1 MGRYLLRRALSSSI
15 VLATSVVLVF
25 LSIRVLPGDPVLA
38 RLGAATEVTPEA
50 LKALREEAGL
60 DRSLL
65 AQLFSWLSH
74 ALRGD
79 LGVSYI
85 SQFPV
90 TQLVGERI
98 PVTFEL
104 TFFIIVLSCIFSLI
118 LAPLSIL
125 KPGGRLDRF
134 IGSLTSIGLSIPGF
148 VTGIIFILIFS
159 LTLQWLPSLGFVP
172 ITEDLGKNLQL
183 LIMPSITGA
192 LTATP
197 YLVRY
202 LRASMLE
209 IKQSSFIRTAEGK
222 GLSDSRIMFRHILPN
237 SLVPTLTML
246 GLIVGYTLSGVIV
259 IEYMFGLPGIGSLA
273 IEGAFKRDYAIIQ
286 GVSLVIISLFIL
298 TTLLFDILC
307 GIVDPRLRVSKE
319 RQNEI

>member
-15 VLATSVVLVF
+15 VLATSLIFVF
-25 LSIRVLPGDPVLA
+25 LSIRILPGDPVLA
-38 RLGAATEVTPEA
+38 QLGAATKVTPEA
-50 LKALREEAGL
+50 LQMLREEAGL
-60 DRSLL
+60 DRPLL
-65 AQLFSWLSH
+65 VQLFAWLSQ
-74 ALRGD
+74 AFRGD

-90 TQLVGERI
+90 TQLISERI
-98 PVTFEL
+98 PVTLEL
-104 TFFIIVLSCIFSLI
+104 TFFIIVLSCIFALI
-118 LAPLSIL
+118 LAPLSTL
-125 KPGGRLDRF
+125 KPGGKLDRS

-148 VTGIIFILIFS
+148 VFGIIFILIFS

-172 ITEDLGKNLQL
+172 IKENLGQNLQL
-183 LIMPSITGA
+183 MIMPSITGA

-222 GLSDSRIMFRHILPN
+222 GLSDSRILFRHILPN

-246 GLIVGYTLSGVIV
+246 GLIVGYTLSGVII

-273 IEGAFKRDYAIIQ
+273 IEGAFKRDYAVIQ

-307 GIVDPRLRVSKE
+307 GLVDPRLRVSKE

>member
-1 MGRYLLRRALSSSI
+1 M
-15 VLATSVVLVF
+15 F
-25 LSIRVLPGDPVLA
+25 LSIRILPGDPVLA

-60 DRSLL
+60 DRPLL
-65 AQLFSWLSH
+65 AQLFSWISH

-79 LGVSYI
+79 LGVSYF
-85 SQFPV
+85 SQFSV
-90 TQLVGERI
+90 SELVGQRI
-98 PVTFEL
+98 PVTLEL
-104 TFFIIVLSCIFSLI
+104 TFFIIFLACVFAII

-125 KPGGRLDRF
+125 KPGGRIDRI
-134 IGSLTSIGLSIPGF
+134 IGYFTSIGLSIPGF
-148 VTGIIFILIFS
+148 VVGIALTLIFS
-159 LTLQWLPSLGFVP
+159 LKLQWLPSLGYVP
-172 ITEDLGKNLQL
+172 FTEDPLQNLQL
-183 LIMPSITGA
+183 MILPSVTGA

-197 YLVRY
+197 YLVKY

-222 GLSDSRIMFRHILPN
+222 GLSNSHIMFRHILPN

-273 IEGAFKRDYAIIQ
+273 IESAFKRDYAIIQ
-286 GVSLVIISLFIL
+286 AVALTIIGLFIL
-298 TTLLFDILC
+298 TTLLFDIAC
-307 GIVDPRLRVSKE
+307 GLVDPRLRLSKE
-319 RQNEI
+319 RQLEV

>member
-1 MGRYLLRRALSSSI
+1 M
-15 VLATSVVLVF
+15 VLVF

-50 LKALREEAGL
+50 LKALRVEAGL

-74 ALRGD
+74 AVRGD

-98 PVTFEL
+98 PVTLEL
-104 TFFIIVLSCIFSLI
+104 TFFIILLSCIFSLI

-125 KPGGRLDRF
+125 KPGGKLDRF
-134 IGSLTSIGLSIPGF
+134 IGSLTSIGLSVPGF

-159 LTLQWLPSLGFVP
+159 LTLQWLPSLGYVP

-307 GIVDPRLRVSKE
+307 GIVDPRLRVTKE

>member
-1 MGRYLLRRALSSSI
+1 MGRYLLRRAISSSI
-15 VLATSVVLVF
+15 VLATSLVFVF
-25 LSIRVLPGDPVLA
+25 LSIRILPGDPVLA
-38 RLGAATEVTPEA
+38 RLGAATKVTPEA
-50 LKALREEAGL
+50 LQMLREEAGL
-60 DRSLL
+60 DRPLL
-65 AQLFSWLSH
+65 AQLFAWLSQ
-74 ALRGD
+74 AFRGD

-90 TQLVGERI
+90 TQLITERI
-98 PVTFEL
+98 PVTLEL
-104 TFFIIVLSCIFSLI
+104 TFFIIVLSCIFALI
-118 LAPLSIL
+118 LAPLSTL
-125 KPGGRLDRF
+125 KPGGILDRL

-148 VTGIIFILIFS
+148 VFGIIFILIFS

-172 ITEDLGKNLQL
+172 IKENLGQNLQL
-183 LIMPSITGA
+183 MIMPSITGA

-222 GLSDSRIMFRHILPN
+222 GLSDSRILFRHILPN

-246 GLIVGYTLSGVIV
+246 GLIVGYTLSGVII

-273 IEGAFKRDYAIIQ
+273 IEGAFKRDYAVIQ
-286 GVSLVIISLFIL
+286 GVSLVIITLFIL

>member
-15 VLATSVVLVF
+15 VLATSLIFVF
-25 LSIRVLPGDPVLA
+25 LSIRILPGDPVLA
-38 RLGAATEVTPEA
+38 QLGAATKVTPEA
-50 LKALREEAGL
+50 LQMLREEAGL
-60 DRSLL
+60 DRPLL
-65 AQLFSWLSH
+65 VQLFAWLSQ
-74 ALRGD
+74 AFRGD

-90 TQLVGERI
+90 TQLVAERL
-98 PVTFEL
+98 PVTLEL
-104 TFFIIVLSCIFSLI
+104 TFFIIVLSCNFALI
-118 LAPLSIL
+118 LAPLSTL
-125 KPGGRLDRF
+125 KPGGILDRL

-148 VTGIIFILIFS
+148 VFGIIFILIFS

-172 ITEDLGKNLQL
+172 IKENLGQNLQL
-183 LIMPSITGA
+183 MIMPSITGA

-222 GLSDSRIMFRHILPN
+222 GLSDSRILFRHILPN

-246 GLIVGYTLSGVIV
+246 GLIVGYTLSGVII

-273 IEGAFKRDYAIIQ
+273 IEGAFKRDYAVIQ

-307 GIVDPRLRVSKE
+307 GLVDPRLRVSKE

>member
-1 MGRYLLRRALSSSI
+1 M
-15 VLATSVVLVF
+15 VLVF

-50 LKALREEAGL
+50 LEALRVEAGL

-74 ALRGD
+74 AVRGD

-98 PVTFEL
+98 PVTLEL
-104 TFFIIVLSCIFSLI
+104 TFFIILLSCIFSLI

-125 KPGGRLDRF
+125 KPGGKLDRF
-134 IGSLTSIGLSIPGF
+134 IGSLTSIGLSVPGF

-159 LTLQWLPSLGFVP
+159 LTLQWLPSLGYVP

-259 IEYMFGLPGIGSLA
+259 IEYTFGLPGIGSLA

-307 GIVDPRLRVSKE
+307 GIVDPRLRVTKE

>member
-1 MGRYLLRRALSSSI
+1 
-15 VLATSVVLVF
+15 VF
-25 LSIRVLPGDPVLA
+25 LSIRILPGDPVLA

-60 DRSLL
+60 DRPLL
-65 AQLFSWLSH
+65 AQLFSWISH

-79 LGVSYI
+79 LGVSYF
-85 SQFPV
+85 SQFSV
-90 TQLVGERI
+90 SELVGQRI
-98 PVTFEL
+98 PVTLEL
-104 TFFIIVLSCIFSLI
+104 TFFIILLACLFAII

-125 KPGGRLDRF
+125 KPGGRIDRI
-134 IGSLTSIGLSIPGF
+134 IGYFTSIGLSIPGF
-148 VTGIIFILIFS
+148 VVGIALTLIFS
-159 LTLQWLPSLGFVP
+159 LKLQWLPSLGYVP
-172 ITEDLGKNLQL
+172 FTEDPFQNLQL
-183 LIMPSITGA
+183 MILPSVTGA

-197 YLVRY
+197 YLVKY

-222 GLSDSRIMFRHILPN
+222 GLSNSHIMFRHILPN

-273 IEGAFKRDYAIIQ
+273 IESAFKRDYAIIQ
-286 GVSLVIISLFIL
+286 AVALTIIGLFIL
-298 TTLLFDILC
+298 TTLLFDIAC
-307 GIVDPRLRVSKE
+307 GLVDPRLRLSKE
-319 RQNEI
+319 RQLEV

>member
-1 MGRYLLRRALSSSI
+1 VGRYLLRRAISSSI
-15 VLATSVVLVF
+15 VLATSLVFVF
-25 LSIRVLPGDPVLA
+25 LSIRILPGDPVLA
-38 RLGAATEVTPEA
+38 RLGAATKVTPEA
-50 LKALREEAGL
+50 LQMLREEAGL
-60 DRSLL
+60 DRPLL
-65 AQLFSWLSH
+65 AQLFAWLSQ
-74 ALRGD
+74 AFRGD

-85 SQFPV
+85 SQFSV
-90 TQLVGERI
+90 TQLIAERI
-98 PVTFEL
+98 PVTLEL
-104 TFFIIVLSCIFSLI
+104 TFFIIVLSCIFALI
-118 LAPLSIL
+118 LAPLSTL
-125 KPGGRLDRF
+125 KPGGRLDRL

-148 VTGIIFILIFS
+148 VFGIIFILIFS

-172 ITEDLGKNLQL
+172 IKENLGQNLQL
-183 LIMPSITGA
+183 MIMPSITGA

-222 GLSDSRIMFRHILPN
+222 GLSDSRILFRHILPN

-246 GLIVGYTLSGVIV
+246 GLIVGYTLSGVII

-273 IEGAFKRDYAIIQ
+273 IEGAFKRDYAVIQ
-286 GVSLVIISLFIL
+286 GVSLVIITLFIL

>member
-1 MGRYLLRRALSSSI
+1 
-15 VLATSVVLVF
+15 VF
-25 LSIRVLPGDPVLA
+25 LSIRILPGDPVLA

-60 DRSLL
+60 DRPLL
-65 AQLFSWLSH
+65 AQLFSWISH

-79 LGVSYI
+79 LGVSYF
-85 SQFPV
+85 SQFSV
-90 TQLVGERI
+90 SELVGQRI
-98 PVTFEL
+98 PVTLEL
-104 TFFIIVLSCIFSLI
+104 TFFIILLACVFAII

-125 KPGGRLDRF
+125 KPGGRIDRI
-134 IGSLTSIGLSIPGF
+134 IGYFTSIGLSIPGF
-148 VTGIIFILIFS
+148 VVGIALTLIFS
-159 LTLQWLPSLGFVP
+159 LKLQWLPSLGYVP
-172 ITEDLGKNLQL
+172 FTEDPFQNLQL
-183 LIMPSITGA
+183 MILPSVTGA

-197 YLVRY
+197 YLVKY

-222 GLSDSRIMFRHILPN
+222 GLSNSHIMFRQILPN

-273 IEGAFKRDYAIIQ
+273 IESAFKRDYAIIQ
-286 GVSLVIISLFIL
+286 AVALTIIGLFIL
-298 TTLLFDILC
+298 TTLLFDIAC
-307 GIVDPRLRVSKE
+307 GLVDPRLRLSKE
-319 RQNEI
+319 RQLEV

>member
-15 VLATSVVLVF
+15 VLATSLVLVF

-159 LTLQWLPSLGFVP
+159 LTLQWLPSLGFVS

>member
-1 MGRYLLRRALSSSI
+1 
-15 VLATSVVLVF
+15 VVLVF

-50 LKALREEAGL
+50 LQALREEAGL

-74 ALRGD
+74 AVRGD

-98 PVTFEL
+98 PVTLEL
-104 TFFIIVLSCIFSLI
+104 TFFIILLSCIFSLI

-125 KPGGRLDRF
+125 KPGGKLDRF

-159 LTLQWLPSLGFVP
+159 LTLQWLPSLGYVP

-183 LIMPSITGA
+183 LIMPSVTGA

-307 GIVDPRLRVSKE
+307 GIVDPRLRVTKE

>member
-1 MGRYLLRRALSSSI
+1 MGRYLFRRALSSSI

-50 LKALREEAGL
+50 LKALRVEAGL

-74 ALRGD
+74 AVRGD

-98 PVTFEL
+98 PVTLEL
-104 TFFIIVLSCIFSLI
+104 TFFIILLSCIFSLI

-125 KPGGRLDRF
+125 KPGGKLDRF
-134 IGSLTSIGLSIPGF
+134 IGSLTSIGLSVPGF

-159 LTLQWLPSLGFVP
+159 LTLQWLPSLGYVP

-307 GIVDPRLRVSKE
+307 GIVDPRLRVTKE

>member
-1 MGRYLLRRALSSSI
+1 M
-15 VLATSVVLVF
+15 VLVF

-50 LKALREEAGL
+50 LKALRVEAGL

-74 ALRGD
+74 AVRGD

-98 PVTFEL
+98 PVTLEL
-104 TFFIIVLSCIFSLI
+104 TFFIILLSCIFSLI

-125 KPGGRLDRF
+125 KPGGKLDRF
-134 IGSLTSIGLSIPGF
+134 IGSLTSIGLSVPGF

-159 LTLQWLPSLGFVP
+159 LTLQWLPSLGYVP

>member
-15 VLATSVVLVF
+15 VLATSLILVF
-25 LSIRVLPGDPVLA
+25 LSIRILPGDPVLA
-38 RLGAATEVTPEA
+38 RLGAATKVTPEA
-50 LKALREEAGL
+50 LVAWREDAGL
-60 DRSLL
+60 DRPLL
-65 AQLFSWLSH
+65 AQLFSWLSD

-90 TQLVGERI
+90 TQLIGERL

-104 TFFIIVLSCIFSLI
+104 TFFIIVLSCIFALI

-125 KPGGRLDRF
+125 KPGGILDRF
-134 IGSLTSIGLSIPGF
+134 ISTMTSIGLSIPGF
-148 VTGIIFILIFS
+148 VVGIIFILIFS

-172 ITEDLGKNLQL
+172 IKENIGQNLQL
-183 LIMPSITGA
+183 MIMPSITGA

-246 GLIVGYTLSGVIV
+246 GLIVGYTLSGVII

-298 TTLLFDILC
+298 TTLCFDILC
-307 GIVDPRLRVSKE
+307 GLVDPRLRVAKD

>member
-1 MGRYLLRRALSSSI
+1 M
-15 VLATSVVLVF
+15 VLVF

-50 LKALREEAGL
+50 LQALREEAGL

-74 ALRGD
+74 AVRGD

-98 PVTFEL
+98 PVTLEL
-104 TFFIIVLSCIFSLI
+104 TFFIILLSCIFSLI

-125 KPGGRLDRF
+125 KPGGKLDRF

-159 LTLQWLPSLGFVP
+159 LTLQWLPSLGYVP

-183 LIMPSITGA
+183 LIMPSVTGA

-307 GIVDPRLRVSKE
+307 GIVDPRLRVTKE

>member
-1 MGRYLLRRALSSSI
+1 MGRYLFRRALSSSI
-15 VLATSVVLVF
+15 VLATSLVLVF

>member
-15 VLATSVVLVF
+15 VLATSLIFVF
-25 LSIRVLPGDPVLA
+25 LSIRILPGDPVLA
-38 RLGAATEVTPEA
+38 QLGAATKVTPEA
-50 LKALREEAGL
+50 LQMLREEAGL
-60 DRSLL
+60 DRPLL
-65 AQLFSWLSH
+65 VQLFAWLSQ
-74 ALRGD
+74 AFRGD

-90 TQLVGERI
+90 TQLVAERL
-98 PVTFEL
+98 PVTLEL
-104 TFFIIVLSCIFSLI
+104 TFFIIVLSCIFALI
-118 LAPLSIL
+118 LAPLSTL
-125 KPGGRLDRF
+125 TPGGILDRL

-148 VTGIIFILIFS
+148 VFGIIFILIFS

-172 ITEDLGKNLQL
+172 IKENLGQNLQL
-183 LIMPSITGA
+183 MIMPSITGA

-222 GLSDSRIMFRHILPN
+222 GLSDSRILFRHILPN

-246 GLIVGYTLSGVIV
+246 GLIVGYTLSGVII

-273 IEGAFKRDYAIIQ
+273 IEGAFKRDYAVIQ

-307 GIVDPRLRVSKE
+307 GLVDPRLRVSKE

>member
-15 VLATSVVLVF
+15 VLATSLIFVF
-25 LSIRVLPGDPVLA
+25 LSIRILPGDPVLA
-38 RLGAATEVTPEA
+38 QLGAATKVTPEA
-50 LKALREEAGL
+50 LQMLREEAGL
-60 DRSLL
+60 DRPLL
-65 AQLFSWLSH
+65 VQLFAWLSQ
-74 ALRGD
+74 AFRGD

-90 TQLVGERI
+90 TQLVAERI
-98 PVTFEL
+98 PVTLEL
-104 TFFIIVLSCIFSLI
+104 TFFIIVLSCIFALI
-118 LAPLSIL
+118 LAPLSTL
-125 KPGGRLDRF
+125 KPGGKLDRL

-148 VTGIIFILIFS
+148 VFGIIFILIFS

-172 ITEDLGKNLQL
+172 IKENLGQNLQL
-183 LIMPSITGA
+183 MIMPSITGA

-222 GLSDSRIMFRHILPN
+222 GLSDSRILFRHILPN

-246 GLIVGYTLSGVIV
+246 GLIVGYTLSGVII

-273 IEGAFKRDYAIIQ
+273 IEGAFKRDYAVIQ

-307 GIVDPRLRVSKE
+307 GLVDPRLRVSKE

>member
-1 MGRYLLRRALSSSI
+1 MGRYLFQRALSSSI

-50 LKALREEAGL
+50 LKALRVEAGL

-74 ALRGD
+74 AVRGD

-98 PVTFEL
+98 PVTLEL
-104 TFFIIVLSCIFSLI
+104 TFFIILLSCIFSLI

-125 KPGGRLDRF
+125 KPGGKLDRF
-134 IGSLTSIGLSIPGF
+134 IGSLTSIGLSVPGF

-159 LTLQWLPSLGFVP
+159 LTLQWLPSLGYVP

-307 GIVDPRLRVSKE
+307 GIVDPRLRVTKE

>member
-1 MGRYLLRRALSSSI
+1 M
-15 VLATSVVLVF
+15 VLVF

-50 LKALREEAGL
+50 LEALRVEAGL

-74 ALRGD
+74 AVRGD

-98 PVTFEL
+98 PVTLEL
-104 TFFIIVLSCIFSLI
+104 TFFIILLSCIFSLI

-125 KPGGRLDRF
+125 KPGGKLDRF
-134 IGSLTSIGLSIPGF
+134 IGSLTSIGLSVPGF

-159 LTLQWLPSLGFVP
+159 LTLQWLPSLGYVP

-307 GIVDPRLRVSKE
+307 GIVDPRLRVTKE

>member
-1 MGRYLLRRALSSSI
+1 MGRYLFRRALSSSI

-50 LKALREEAGL
+50 LKALRVEAGL

-74 ALRGD
+74 AVRGD

-98 PVTFEL
+98 PVTLEL
-104 TFFIIVLSCIFSLI
+104 TFFIILLSCIFSLI

-125 KPGGRLDRF
+125 KPGGKLDRF
-134 IGSLTSIGLSIPGF
+134 IGSLTSIGLSVPGF

-159 LTLQWLPSLGFVP
+159 LTLQWLPSLGYVP

>member
-1 MGRYLLRRALSSSI
+1 MGRYLLRRAISSSI
-15 VLATSVVLVF
+15 VLATSLVFVF
-25 LSIRVLPGDPVLA
+25 LSIRILPGDPVLA
-38 RLGAATEVTPEA
+38 QLGAATKVTPEA
-50 LKALREEAGL
+50 LQMLREEAGL
-60 DRSLL
+60 DRPLL
-65 AQLFSWLSH
+65 VQLFAWLSQ
-74 ALRGD
+74 AFRGD

-90 TQLVGERI
+90 TQLISERI
-98 PVTFEL
+98 PVTVEL
-104 TFFIIVLSCIFSLI
+104 TFFIIVLSCIFALI
-118 LAPLSIL
+118 LAPLSTL
-125 KPGGRLDRF
+125 KPGGGLDRL

-148 VTGIIFILIFS
+148 VFGIIFILIFS

-172 ITEDLGKNLQL
+172 IGENLGQNLQL
-183 LIMPSITGA
+183 MIMPSITGA

-222 GLSDSRIMFRHILPN
+222 GLSDSQILFRHILPN

-246 GLIVGYTLSGVIV
+246 GLIVGYTLSGVII

-273 IEGAFKRDYAIIQ
+273 IEGAFKRDYAVIQ

-307 GIVDPRLRVSKE
+307 GVVDPRLRVSKE

>member
-1 MGRYLLRRALSSSI
+1 
-15 VLATSVVLVF
+15 VF
-25 LSIRVLPGDPVLA
+25 LSIRILPGDPVLA

-60 DRSLL
+60 DRPLL
-65 AQLFSWLSH
+65 AQLFSWISH

-79 LGVSYI
+79 LGVSYF
-85 SQFPV
+85 SQFSV
-90 TQLVGERI
+90 SELVGQRI
-98 PVTFEL
+98 PVTLEL
-104 TFFIIVLSCIFSLI
+104 TFFIIFLACVFAII

-125 KPGGRLDRF
+125 KPGGRIDRI
-134 IGSLTSIGLSIPGF
+134 IGYFTSIGLSIPGF
-148 VTGIIFILIFS
+148 VVGIALTLIFS
-159 LTLQWLPSLGFVP
+159 LKLQWLPSLGYVP
-172 ITEDLGKNLQL
+172 FTEDPLQNLQL
-183 LIMPSITGA
+183 MILPSVTGA

-197 YLVRY
+197 YLVKY

-222 GLSDSRIMFRHILPN
+222 GLSNSHIMFRHILPN

-273 IEGAFKRDYAIIQ
+273 IESAFKRDYAIIQ
-286 GVSLVIISLFIL
+286 AVALTIIGLFIL
-298 TTLLFDILC
+298 TTLLFDIAC
-307 GIVDPRLRVSKE
+307 GLVDPRLRLSKE
-319 RQNEI
+319 RQLEV

>member
-1 MGRYLLRRALSSSI
+1 M
-15 VLATSVVLVF
+15 VLVF

-50 LKALREEAGL
+50 LEALRVEAGL
-60 DRSLL
+60 DRS
-65 AQLFSWLSH
+65 
-74 ALRGD
+74 
-79 LGVSYI
+79 
-85 SQFPV
+85 
-90 TQLVGERI
+90 
-98 PVTFEL
+98 
-104 TFFIIVLSCIFSLI
+104 
-118 LAPLSIL
+118 IL
-125 KPGGRLDRF
+125 KPGGKLDRF

-159 LTLQWLPSLGFVP
+159 LTLQWLPSLGYVP

-307 GIVDPRLRVSKE
+307 GIVDPRLRVTKE

>member
-1 MGRYLLRRALSSSI
+1 L
-15 VLATSVVLVF
+15 VFVF
-25 LSIRVLPGDPVLA
+25 LSIRILPGDPVLA
-38 RLGAATEVTPEA
+38 QLGAATKVTPEA
-50 LKALREEAGL
+50 LQMLREEAGL
-60 DRSLL
+60 DRPLL
-65 AQLFSWLSH
+65 VQLFSWISD

-90 TQLVGERI
+90 TQLIGERI
-98 PVTFEL
+98 PVTLEL
-104 TFFIIVLSCIFSLI
+104 TFFIIVLSCIFALI

-125 KPGGRLDRF
+125 KPGGRLDRL

-148 VTGIIFILIFS
+148 VFGIIFILIFS

-172 ITEDLGKNLQL
+172 IKENLGQNLQL
-183 LIMPSITGA
+183 MIMPSITGA

-222 GLSDSRIMFRHILPN
+222 GLSDSRILFRHILPN

-273 IEGAFKRDYAIIQ
+273 IEGAFKRDYAVIQ

-298 TTLLFDILC
+298 TTLFFDILC
-307 GIVDPRLRVSKE
+307 GLVDPRLRVSKE